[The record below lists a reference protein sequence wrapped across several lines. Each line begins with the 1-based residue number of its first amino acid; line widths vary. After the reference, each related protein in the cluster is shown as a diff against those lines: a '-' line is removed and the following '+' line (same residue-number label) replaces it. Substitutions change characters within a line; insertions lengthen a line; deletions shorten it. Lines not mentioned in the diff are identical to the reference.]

1 MVTLKRRRLTRQLVL
16 NRRGVGLME
25 DEERREGRVEEG
37 VEAVRREE
45 FMAPTASVVGEA
57 QQRCEK

>member
-45 FMAPTASVVGEA
+45 FMASTVSVVGEA
-57 QQRCEK
+57 QQRCEE